1 MISSREILLD
11 SSSKPPRYLP
21 PTHLEHRWKKTL
33 VHPVLTATIVIANI
47 ATSRMVID
55 QLALPPCELRH
66 ILLRQEFGLIQ
77 VQNSL
82 RLPQSGTSI

>member
-21 PTHLEHRWKKTL
+21 PTHLEHRWKQTL

-47 ATSRMVID
+47 ATSRTVID

-66 ILLRQEFGLIQ
+66 IYCDKNLDSSKSKIL
-77 VQNSL
+77 
-82 RLPQSGTSI
+82 